1 MKTRIIFG
9 FFFLVLM
16 ITNGNANE
24 KVPVA
29 VSPGSESGVAA
40 VGQSCPTFS
49 WSAVQGAGAY
59 RVMVFKAVGGEVL
72 VYEEM
77 DAKGYAVI
85 NKEIRGPALSWTP
98 SANERLSNG
107 EAYVWYVQ
115 AVDAYGVG
123 TWSEGRM
130 FIVEEVG
137 KLVAVGE
144 KVGERLRE
152 SGVKEEVITEVLK
165 DFRAGVDVQEIG
177 YVTPGLIIDE
187 GTERGSNTFYGKHAG
202 RITTGPYNSFFGS
215 RAGYYNES
223 GSRNTYIGYRA
234 GYKSTTAIFNTFLG
248 YRAGYSNINGAS
260 NTFIGNAAGYK
271 NSRFYN
277 TFLGYAAGFNNK
289 TGQNNTFLGYRAGY
303 NNKTGSDN
311 LFLGRKAGY
320 NEKGSNRL
328 YIDSS
333 DTSSPLIYGR
343 FDTDIVTINGKLG
356 VGMNPTNRID
366 VTGGAYCNGTTWV
379 DASSR
384 VYKENIE
391 SLNADEARDALG
403 RLNPV
408 KFNYKGNKEEEK
420 VGFIA
425 EEVPDLVATKD
436 RKGLSAMDV
445 VAVLTKVVQEQ
456 QETILELKGKI
467 TELEKKKQEKP

>member
-1 MKTRIIFG
+1 MKTRIIFC

-24 KVPVA
+24 KV
-29 VSPGSESGVAA
+29 E
-40 VGQSCPTFS
+40 
-49 WSAVQGAGAY
+49 
-59 RVMVFKAVGGEVL
+59 
-72 VYEEM
+72 
-77 DAKGYAVI
+77 
-85 NKEIRGPALSWTP
+85 
-98 SANERLSNG
+98 
-107 EAYVWYVQ
+107 
-115 AVDAYGVG
+115 
-123 TWSEGRM
+123 
-130 FIVEEVG
+130 
-137 KLVAVGE
+137 KLVAVEE
-144 KVGERLRE
+144 KVRERL
-152 SGVKEEVITEVLK
+152 SVYGVREEVIIELLK
-165 DFRAGVDVQEIG
+165 DFKAGVDAQGSGYKTPDLIG
-177 YVTPGLIIDE
+177 IL
-187 GTERGSNTFYGKHAG
+187 GTEGGSNTFYGKNAG
-202 RITTGPYNSFFGS
+202 RITTGPYNSFFGY

-248 YRAGYSNINGAS
+248 FKAGYSNTNGAS

-311 LFLGRKAGY
+311 VFLGRKAGY

-328 YIDSS
+328 YIDNS

-356 VGMNPTNRID
+356 VGMNPTYRID
-366 VTGGAYCNGTTWV
+366 VTGGAYCNGTTWI

-384 VYKENIE
+384 EYKENIE
-391 SLNADEARDALG
+391 SLNADEAMDALG

-408 KFNYKGNKEEEK
+408 KFNYKGNKEDEK

-445 VAVLTKVVQEQ
+445 VAILTKVVQEQ
-456 QETILELKGKI
+456 QETILELKDKI